1 MEKYD
6 IHIVGM
12 GNLGTAF
19 LSGLERLDLNI
30 ELFLYDDSSDVREII
45 KNNYLKDT
53 YDHIPSIEDGV
64 LILCMK
70 PQNIISFFDNNKE
83 NIGEN
88 VLVCSP
94 VAGLEIGT
102 IEQYLKNP
110 ILRIMPNLLI
120 RDNSGFIPFSSNY
133 EEDYLSF
140 IKNILNKLGTVK
152 EFDESMFPIITA
164 ISGSGPAWFYE
175 LSKQIV
181 NSGFEL
187 GLSEEESEMIIKNL
201 VNALPS
207 LLNDD
212 ETFNDLINKVK
223 SPGGTTEAGLNSLD
237 NNSFDKVI
245 FEAMQKATQ
254 RSIEISKELS
264 NE

>member
-53 YDHIPSIEDGV
+53 YDSIPSIEDGV

-83 NIGEN
+83 NIGKN

-120 RDNSGFIPFSSNY
+120 GDNSGFIPFSSNY
-133 EEDYLSF
+133 EEDY
-140 IKNILNKLGTVK
+140 I
-152 EFDESMFPIITA
+152 
-164 ISGSGPAWFYE
+164 
-175 LSKQIV
+175 
-181 NSGFEL
+181 
-187 GLSEEESEMIIKNL
+187 
-201 VNALPS
+201 
-207 LLNDD
+207 
-212 ETFNDLINKVK
+212 
-223 SPGGTTEAGLNSLD
+223 
-237 NNSFDKVI
+237 
-245 FEAMQKATQ
+245 
-254 RSIEISKELS
+254 
-264 NE
+264 